1 LGVFTFC
8 FGQKKE
14 GPELDL
20 GIKTSINVSSI
31 LGSEFKNA
39 RPKFGYTAG
48 VYLITP
54 LKKKWSLHSEALG
67 SFRGSSFNNGDTGY
81 SKIAL
86 FYVDALIA
94 PTYTLEK
101 NSISIGPYLSYFALG
116 SIYIGAKKKA
126 EDIEE
131 FGMKPLDFGLAGY
144 YTINGP
150 IIGFQFGA
158 KVGLSNIN
166 NGVNFDGIF
175 PETGNGGTIR
185 NLSFEIG
192 MLF

>member
-1 LGVFTFC
+1 MAFTLC
-8 FGQKKE
+8 YGQNKDNS
-14 GPELDL
+14 ELKL
-20 GIKTSINVSSI
+20 GIKTSINISSL
-31 LGSEFKNA
+31 LGTEFQNP

-48 VYLITP
+48 AYLNAPIN
-54 LKKKWSLHSEALG
+54 KKWSLQSEVLG

-86 FYVDALIA
+86 FYVDAMVA
-94 PTYTLEK
+94 PTYRLEK
-101 NSISIGPYLSYFALG
+101 NSISIGPYLSYLGLG
-116 SIYIGAKKKA
+116 SIYIGDKKKS

-131 FGMKPLDFGLAGY
+131 FGLKPLDFGVAGY
-144 YTINGP
+144 YTIHGP
-150 IIGFQFGA
+150 VVGFQFGA
-158 KVGLSNIN
+158 KVGLSNVN

-175 PETGNGGTIR
+175 PKTGTGGSIK